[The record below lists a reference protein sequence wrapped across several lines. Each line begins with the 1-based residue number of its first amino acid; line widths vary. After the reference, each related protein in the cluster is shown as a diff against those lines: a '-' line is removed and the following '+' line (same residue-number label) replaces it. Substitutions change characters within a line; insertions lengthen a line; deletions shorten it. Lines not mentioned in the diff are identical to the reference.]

1 VLGHWANVCEQ
12 SMLVCVCVCVCV
24 CGWVGD
30 MQECET
36 TSVSKFASM
45 SDIEQCFV

>member
-1 VLGHWANVCEQ
+1 MLGHWANVC
-12 SMLVCVCVCVCV
+12 VCVCLC
-24 CGWVGD
+24 VGD

-36 TSVSKFASM
+36 TSVSKSAPM